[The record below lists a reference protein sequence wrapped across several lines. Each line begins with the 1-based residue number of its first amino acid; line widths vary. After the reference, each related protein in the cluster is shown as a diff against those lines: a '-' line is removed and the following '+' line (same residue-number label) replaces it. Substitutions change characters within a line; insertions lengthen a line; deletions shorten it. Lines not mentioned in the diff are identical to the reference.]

1 MMSKTR
7 SVCELFLGWAVI
19 RNNRNARDDEINAKH
34 SLSKYKSEEYNTD
47 NIFLIYGT
55 DNPVQDVKAVYH
67 QGFDEAF

>member
-1 MMSKTR
+1 MFTGFFVSIF
-7 SVCELFLGWAVI
+7 VH
-19 RNNRNARDDEINAKH
+19 RNARDDEINAKH